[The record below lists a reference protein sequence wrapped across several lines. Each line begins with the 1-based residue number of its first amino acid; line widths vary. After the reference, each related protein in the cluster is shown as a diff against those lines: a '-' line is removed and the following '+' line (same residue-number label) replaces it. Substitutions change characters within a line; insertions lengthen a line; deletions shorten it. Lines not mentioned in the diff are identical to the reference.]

1 MLSQIIAADRLK
13 WTFVQYKEGGGGRV
27 KRAKVK
33 RNRSHVTEYC
43 TLARLAVEDLAL
55 SDVLLVT

>member
-1 MLSQIIAADRLK
+1 MLSQIIAADILK
-13 WTFVQYKEGGGGRV
+13 WTFVQYKEGGGRV

-33 RNRSHVTEYC
+33 RNTR
-43 TLARLAVEDLAL
+43 TLYSCPIGLSKDLAL